1 MPELTVEQTSV
12 LSGLSGIAT
21 TVDKLLSGGISAAEM
36 AEKLLVFLDP
46 SGAAALGSLIKVLQ
60 EADALV
66 KKAE

>member
-1 MPELTVEQTSV
+1 
-12 LSGLSGIAT
+12 
-21 TVDKLLSGGISAAEM
+21 VDKLLSGGISAAEM